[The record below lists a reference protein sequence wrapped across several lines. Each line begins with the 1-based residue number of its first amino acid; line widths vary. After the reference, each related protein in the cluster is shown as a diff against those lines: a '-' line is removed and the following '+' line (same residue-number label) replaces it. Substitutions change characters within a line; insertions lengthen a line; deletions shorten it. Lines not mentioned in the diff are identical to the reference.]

1 MRIARSSGWA
11 SASDCQYG
19 CDPCPGSSPQGRVM
33 QELRKEVQ
41 QRSAE
46 VGAQQM
52 ALAGVGGERDA
63 CRSAVQET
71 SQRAEVR
78 HGVSLPPS
86 MHTQSCLPHAVPLE
100 AAGQPRNVCV
110 ARLQALAAEVVALEE
125 KYLQAKSME
134 LRAVRQTQEE
144 AAKAVRA
151 QQLHASAAAE
161 CTELRSM
168 LAALQASPCGLC
180 LAMSWLV
187 ANIIY
192 NCHWSSNA
200 LKAFANAKKAFAI
213 DNMSARMHCRRRSR
227 SGLSIF
233 DGLQYQFPSQIHSRR
248 VMSHCSSR
256 QMHRQQS
263 HLRMRRRRHLR
274 QGEALP

>member
-1 MRIARSSGWA
+1 
-11 SASDCQYG
+11 
-19 CDPCPGSSPQGRVM
+19 M

-63 CRSAVQET
+63 CRSAVQEA

-78 HGVSLPPS
+78 PGFSLPLKSAYHMRFPWRLVVSL
-86 MHTQSCLPHAVPLE
+86 QDGCL
-100 AAGQPRNVCV
+100 

-134 LRAVRQTQEE
+134 LRAARQRQEE
-144 AAKAVRA
+144 AAKAARA

-161 CTELRSM
+161 CAELRTM
-168 LAALQASPCGLC
+168 LAALQATPCGLRFH
-180 LAMSWLV
+180 MSWLV
-187 ANIIY
+187 ANIID
-192 NCHWSSNA
+192 NCNWSCQCVQS
-200 LKAFANAKKAFAI
+200 FSQCVEAFAI
-213 DNMSARMHCRRRSR
+213 NYLSARLLHCRRRSR

-233 DGLQYQFPSQIHSRR
+233 DRLQYQLPSQLHSRR
-248 VMSHCSSR
+248 AMTHCSR
-256 QMHRQQS
+256 HQMHRQQS